1 MAAQAHAR
9 RGDGGSAVQPARI
22 ELAAD
27 PAGLAV
33 YLRSHSDK
41 LLASQGVSGDVVLL
55 GAQGKPTAALTPGRR
70 Q

>member
-1 MAAQAHAR
+1 MAEAPS
-9 RGDGGSAVQPARI
+9 GLRI

-55 GAQGKPTAALTPGRR
+55 GAQGKANRCADPRPATINSPPR
-70 Q
+70 